1 MKPVTRR
8 RFLVLGGA
16 AAALATG
23 TVASLGWLRGS
34 APEVAG
40 LKVLSA
46 QQYRTLAT
54 VARTH
59 IPRGGAF
66 PLGADDFDLARLFDG
81 YIADQS
87 EADQRDAG
95 LALHLL
101 EFGPVLFE
109 GRAATFSNLTPEEQL
124 AHWSAWGTATQQ
136 TRREI
141 FWSFSRFLGLTFYD
155 HEAVWPHIDYA
166 GPSFA
171 RLAKRPA
178 QAP

>member
-1 MKPVTRR
+1 MTPLSRR
-8 RFLVLGGA
+8 RFLILSSGA
-16 AAALATG
+16 VALATG
-23 TVASLGWLRGS
+23 AVAGLAWMRGS

-40 LKVLSA
+40 LRVLSA
-46 QQYRTLAT
+46 QHYRTMAA

-59 IPRGGAF
+59 LPRGGVI
-66 PLGADDFDLARLFDG
+66 PQGADDFDLARMFDG
-81 YIADQS
+81 YLADQP

-95 LALHLL
+95 MALDLL

-109 GRAATFSNLTPEEQL
+109 GRAVTFCNLTPDEQL
-124 AHWSAWGTATQQ
+124 AHWSAWGVATQQ

-155 HEAVWPHIDYA
+155 HEAVWPHIAYA

-171 RLAKRPA
+171 RLGRRPPE
-178 QAP
+178 AP

>member
-1 MKPVTRR
+1 VKPVTRR

-16 AAALATG
+16 AAALATS
-23 TVASLGWLRGS
+23 TVASLGWLRG
-34 APEVAG
+34 AVPDVAG

-46 QQYRTLAT
+46 QQYHTLAT

-66 PLGADDFDLARLFDG
+66 PEGAEDFDLARLFDG
-81 YIADQS
+81 YLADQPA
-87 EADQRDAG
+87 ADQRDAG
-95 LALHLL
+95 LALHLI
-101 EFGPVLFE
+101 EFGPVLFD
-109 GRAATFSNLTPEEQL
+109 GHAATFSHLTPDEQL
-124 AHWSAWGTATQQ
+124 VHWSAWGTATQQ

-155 HEAVWPHIDYA
+155 QEAIWPHIDYA

-171 RLAKRPA
+171 RLARKA
-178 QAP
+178 AEHG

>member
-1 MKPVTRR
+1 MKPVSRR

-23 TVASLGWLRGS
+23 TVAGLGWLRGA

-46 QQYRTLAT
+46 QQYRTLAAI
-54 VARTH
+54 ARTH

-66 PLGADDFDLARLFDG
+66 AQGAEDFDLARLFDG
-81 YIADQS
+81 YLADQPA
-87 EADQRDAG
+87 ADQRDAG

-101 EFGPVLFE
+101 EFGPVLFD
-109 GRAATFSNLTPEEQL
+109 GRAATFCNLTSDDQL
-124 AHWSAWGTATQQ
+124 AHWSGWGVATQQ

-155 HEAVWPHIDYA
+155 NPAVWPHIDYP

-171 RLAKRPA
+171 RLGAKPA
-178 QAP
+178 VAP